1 MNSFL
6 YNEFVFSPRYRF
18 WRHITY
24 WTFHIMIWSTFWFIM
39 VSPTSFGRQVINM
52 VMWVPAFILFGYPL
66 VYLAIPQLLLKGKF
80 FKA

>member
-6 YNEFVFSPRYRF
+6 YNEFVFSPRYRV

-24 WTFHIMIWSTFWFIM
+24 WTFHILIWATFWFIM
-39 VSPTSFGRQVINM
+39 GTGSFGRQVVNM
-52 VMWVPAFILFGYPL
+52 IMWVPAFILFGYPL

-80 FKA
+80 LNC